1 MLQYIK
7 IGNIELGI
15 DGADTCYKVLSNENA
30 VDYDSVFDDA
40 MNKFYYSGNGA
51 GSYYCHHCRVLLD
64 PLHDNMAIV
73 IVQHR
78 YNV

>member
-7 IGNIELGI
+7 IGNIELGV
-15 DGADTCYKVLSNENA
+15 DGNDTYYQVYSNEDS
-30 VDYDSVFDDA
+30 VDYDSVFCDA
-40 MNKFYYSGNGA
+40 MNKFYSHGNGA

-64 PLHDNMAIV
+64 PLHDNKAIV

-78 YNV
+78 YDV